1 MQSHSDLIL
10 VLRSVIAI
18 LAVFSAAHALR
29 LWLNPSPNLHK
40 IGSRIRFLWGMTI
53 VFLLAVC
60 YSDKILLL
68 YLWLLAFLALKEFL
82 SITPTRRVDRRVLF
96 FAYLSIPIQFILIWL
111 DWYQVFIIFIP
122 VHIFLILPIIMVLAG
137 ETDGFLRAWSTLGWG
152 ILTTVFTLG
161 FLAYLALLPPL
172 EGVGSNTTGRTTG
185 DGLSL
190 FLFLV
195 GLAQINYAVQYYFG
209 KRVDDPKLSLKVS
222 QTRNWASLIGSMI
235 ITAPLAWILAPL
247 LTPFGPWEAIGIG
260 TIISAGA
267 FVGYVILSAIKADLQ
282 LADRGTMEPGRG
294 GVLNRIDTFV
304 YAAPVFF
311 YIVSRFHYQEM
322 F

>member
-1 MQSHSDLIL
+1 MQSHSNLFFVLSSLIVILLLFSFGYL
-10 VLRSVIAI
+10 VT
-18 LAVFSAAHALR
+18 
-29 LWLNPSPNLHK
+29 LWFNPSPNLHK
-40 IGSRIRFLWGMTI
+40 IGSRICFLWGMTTI
-53 VFLLAVC
+53 FLLAALF
-60 YSDKILLL
+60 SNKILLL

-111 DWYQVFIIFIP
+111 DWYQVFIIFVPI
-122 VHIFLILPIIMVLAG
+122 HIFLILPIIMVLVG

-161 FLAYLALLPPL
+161 FLAYLALLPQIVEIESGPT
-172 EGVGSNTTGRTTG
+172 EAFTT

-195 GLAQINYAVQYYFG
+195 GLAQVNYTIQYYLG

-247 LTPFGPWEAIGIG
+247 LTPFGRWEAVGIG

-282 LADRGTMEPGRG
+282 LADRGSMEPGRG

-304 YAAPVFF
+304 YTAPLFF
-311 YIVSRFHYQEM
+311 YIVSRFHYQKM